1 MESRTY
7 SDIRGLM
14 QPGDVIA
21 FGGKGRF
28 SEIIKWATRGKV
40 SHVGVILQRQM
51 VGVES
56 GRYFNELI
64 ESTTMN
70 GLEGVTTSRLSDRI
84 ETHSGE
90 LWWLPLA
97 GQVREKLDLGKFF
110 DFLFKQKGKKYDMPQ
125 AIGSGVDFMDR
136 WHKLGWNEE
145 DFSKF
150 FCSELVA
157 AGLEAGGAIPE
168 VNASEVTPIDICR
181 WAIYRECIQFAG
193 DAKKINRFNTLD
205 PGLWKNA

>member
-1 MESRTY
+1 
-7 SDIRGLM
+7 
-14 QPGDVIA
+14 
-21 FGGKGRF
+21 
-28 SEIIKWATRGKV
+28 
-40 SHVGVILQRQM
+40 
-51 VGVES
+51 
-56 GRYFNELI
+56 
-64 ESTTMN
+64 MN